1 MLTREEAEAK
11 AAQENQTRML
21 IFCPLSAGS
30 EYNTCKTCCECYV
43 WAEAVRDKDLKV
55 SEKRSYRVKGG
66 YCTCYSLK
74 GLSVKSTLFQSLKGD
89 N

>member
-1 MLTREEAEAK
+1 MLTLEEAEDK
-11 AAQENQTRML
+11 AAQENKRRLL
-21 IFCPLSAGS
+21 IFCPLLASS
-30 EYNTCKTCCECYV
+30 DFNSCKTCCECYV
-43 WAEAVRDKDLKV
+43 WAEAVKDKDLKV
-55 SEKRSYRVKGG
+55 SEKRSYYVKGG